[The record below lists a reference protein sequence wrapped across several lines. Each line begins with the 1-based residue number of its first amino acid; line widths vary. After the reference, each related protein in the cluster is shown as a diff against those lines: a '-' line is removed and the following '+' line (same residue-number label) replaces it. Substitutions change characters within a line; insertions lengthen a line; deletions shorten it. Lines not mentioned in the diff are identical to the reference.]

1 MKKIILIL
9 TLLLTLTT
17 NSFSEMILK
26 SGFYDKNMNLHKTQ
40 TKNNIDDPE
49 NKIILIYNPGQ
60 EFHDSP
66 RKDLKRCTDTIDISG
81 YSTLVGTKINNK
93 EIMLYVLCT
102 QKIAGDNEKTLWH
115 KKLFKEPYK
124 GTTKLDKAAKL
135 NLKLID
141 NFVKLGTP
149 ANQIFLTGHSCGAWM
164 TFMLMAKHPNKVAG
178 GIVTMP
184 GCYGMITKNAKV
196 KKVGI
201 KKGLEKFKKEDG
213 DGPANLR
220 QNQINEIKKSKN
232 LPILVFTHPE
242 DPFDGLLSDW
252 MDDIPGVKRIIIE
265 TKGKKGNYKLNKQKC
280 RVHDRQDG
288 KITKLKPRS
297 AHDLAFTDCFQFY
310 NPTILKYIESRI

>member
-40 TKNNIDDPE
+40 TEDNIDDPE
-49 NKIILIYNPGQ
+49 NKIILIYNSGQ
-60 EFHDSP
+60 DHHDIP
-66 RKDLKRCTDTIDISG
+66 RSNLKDCTNTIDIFALA
-81 YSTLVGTKINNK
+81 TLVSTKINNK
-93 EIMLYVLCT
+93 EIMLYILCT
-102 QKIAGDNEKTLWH
+102 QKLAGDDENLWN
-115 KKLFKEPYK
+115 KKKFKEPYK
-124 GTTKLDKAAKL
+124 GTTKLDKAANL

-141 NFVKLGTP
+141 NFVKIGIP
-149 ANQIFLTGHSCGAWM
+149 VNQIFLTGHSCGAWM

-184 GCYGMITKNAKV
+184 ACYGKLTENTKV
-196 KKVGI
+196 KKIGV
-201 KKGLEKFKKEDG
+201 KKGLEKFRKKNG

-252 MDDIPGVKRIIIE
+252 MDDIPGVKRIILE

-280 RVHDRQDG
+280 RVHERQDG
-288 KITKLKPRS
+288 KITKHKARD

>member
-9 TLLLTLTT
+9 TLLLTLAT

-40 TKNNIDDPE
+40 TKNNIDVPE

-81 YSTLVGTKINNK
+81 FSTLVGTKIKNK

-102 QKIAGDNEKTLWH
+102 QKIAGDNEKTLWD

-124 GTTKLDKAAKL
+124 GTTKLDKAANL

-141 NFVKLGTP
+141 NFVVNGTP
-149 ANQIFLTGHSCGAWM
+149 ANQIFLAGHSCGAWM

-184 GCYGMITKNAKV
+184 ACYGMITKHAEV
-196 KKVGI
+196 KKIGL
-201 KKGLEKFKKEDG
+201 KKGLEKFRNKWG

-220 QNQINEIKKSKN
+220 KNQINEIKKSNN

-252 MDDIPGVKRIIIE
+252 MDDIPGVKRIIPPL
-265 TKGKKGNYKLNKQKC
+265 KGKMKNFKLNKKKC
-280 RVHDRQDG
+280 RVHDRENG
-288 KITKLKPRS
+288 KIKKIKPRD
-297 AHDLAFTDCFQFY
+297 AHDFPFTDCFQFY
-310 NPTILKYIESRI
+310 NPTILEYIESRI

>member
-40 TKNNIDDPE
+40 TEDNIDDPE
-49 NKIILIYNPGQ
+49 NKIILIYNSGQ
-60 EFHDSP
+60 DHHDIP
-66 RKDLKRCTDTIDISG
+66 RSNLKDCTNTIDIFALA
-81 YSTLVGTKINNK
+81 TLVSTKINNK
-93 EIMLYVLCT
+93 EIMLYILCT
-102 QKIAGDNEKTLWH
+102 QKLAGDDENLWN
-115 KKLFKEPYK
+115 KKKFKEPYK
-124 GTTKLDKAAKL
+124 GTTKLDKAANL

-141 NFVKLGTP
+141 NFVKIGIP
-149 ANQIFLTGHSCGAWM
+149 VNQIFLTGHSCGAWM

-184 GCYGMITKNAKV
+184 ACYGKLTENTKV
-196 KKVGI
+196 KKIGV
-201 KKGLEKFKKEDG
+201 KKGLEKFRKKNG

-265 TKGKKGNYKLNKQKC
+265 TEGKKGNYKINKQKC

-297 AHDLAFTDCFQFY
+297 AHDLAFTDCFQYY
-310 NPTILKYIESRI
+310 NPTILKYIESII

>member
-26 SGFYDKNMNLHKTQ
+26 SGFYDKNMKLQKDQ
-40 TKNNIDDPE
+40 TKDNIDDPG
-49 NKIILIYNPGQ
+49 NKIILIYNSGQ
-60 EFHDSP
+60 DYHDIP
-66 RKDLKRCTDTIDISG
+66 RSNLKDCANTVDISALA
-81 YSTLVGTKINNK
+81 TLVNSKINNK
-93 EIMLYVLCT
+93 EIMLYILCT
-102 QKIAGDNEKTLWH
+102 QKLAGDDEYLWN
-115 KKLFKEPYK
+115 KKKFKEPYK
-124 GTTKLDKAAKL
+124 GTTKLDKAANL

-141 NFVKLGTP
+141 NFVKKGIPT
-149 ANQIFLTGHSCGAWM
+149 NQIFLTGHSCGAWM

-265 TKGKKGNYKLNKQKC
+265 AKGKKRNYKLNKKKC

>member
-40 TKNNIDDPE
+40 TEDNIDDPE
-49 NKIILIYNPGQ
+49 NKIILIYNSGQ
-60 EFHDSP
+60 DYHDIP
-66 RKDLKRCTDTIDISG
+66 RSNLKDCTNTIDIFALA
-81 YSTLVGTKINNK
+81 TLVSTKINNK
-93 EIMLYVLCT
+93 EIMLYILCT
-102 QKIAGDNEKTLWH
+102 QKLAGDDEYLWN
-115 KKLFKEPYK
+115 KKKFKEPYK
-124 GTTKLDKAAKL
+124 GTTKLDKAANL

-141 NFVKLGTP
+141 NFVKIGTP

-184 GCYGMITKNAKV
+184 ACYGMITKNAKV

-201 KKGLEKFKKEDG
+201 KKGLEKFRKEDG

-252 MDDIPGVKRIIIE
+252 MDDIPGVKRIILE

-297 AHDLAFTDCFQFY
+297 AHDLAFTDCFQYY

>member
-40 TKNNIDDPE
+40 TEDNIDDPE
-49 NKIILIYNPGQ
+49 NKIILIYNSGQ
-60 EFHDSP
+60 DYHDIPKSNL
-66 RKDLKRCTDTIDISG
+66 KDCANTVDISTLA
-81 YSTLVGTKINNK
+81 TLVNSKINNK
-93 EIMLYVLCT
+93 EIMLYILCT
-102 QKIAGDNEKTLWH
+102 QKLAGDDEYLWN
-115 KKLFKEPYK
+115 KKKFKEPYK
-124 GTTKLDKAAKL
+124 GTTKLDKAANL

-141 NFVKLGTP
+141 NFVKIGIPT
-149 ANQIFLTGHSCGAWM
+149 NQIFLTGHSCGAWM

-184 GCYGMITKNAKV
+184 ACYGMVTEKDKV

-201 KKGLEKFKKEDG
+201 KKGLEKFRKRNG

-265 TKGKKGNYKLNKQKC
+265 AKGKKRNYKLNKEKC

-310 NPTILKYIESRI
+310 KPTILKYIESRI

>member
-26 SGFYDKNMNLHKTQ
+26 SGFYDKNMKLQKDQ
-40 TKNNIDDPE
+40 TKDNIDDPE
-49 NKIILIYNPGQ
+49 NKIILIYNSGQ
-60 EFHDSP
+60 DYHDIP
-66 RKDLKRCTDTIDISG
+66 RSNLKDCTNTIDISALA
-81 YSTLVGTKINNK
+81 TLVNTEINNK
-93 EIMLYVLCT
+93 EIMLYILCT
-102 QKIAGDNEKTLWH
+102 QKLAGDDENLWN
-115 KKLFKEPYK
+115 KKKFKEPYK
-124 GTTKLDKAAKL
+124 GTTKLDKAVNL

-141 NFVKLGTP
+141 NFVKIGTP
-149 ANQIFLTGHSCGAWM
+149 VNQIFLTGHSCGAWM

-178 GIVTMP
+178 GILTMP
-184 GCYGMITKNAKV
+184 ACYGMITKNAKV

-201 KKGLEKFKKEDG
+201 KKGLERFKKEDG

-220 QNQINEIKKSKN
+220 QNRINEIKKSKN
-232 LPILVFTHPE
+232 LPILVFTHLE

-280 RVHDRQDG
+280 RVHERQDG

-310 NPTILKYIESRI
+310 KPTILKYIESRI

>member
-26 SGFYDKNMNLHKTQ
+26 SGFYDKNMKLQKDQ
-40 TKNNIDDPE
+40 TKDNIDDPE
-49 NKIILIYNPGQ
+49 NKIILIYNSGQ
-60 EFHDSP
+60 DYHDIPKSNL
-66 RKDLKRCTDTIDISG
+66 KDCANTVDISTLA
-81 YSTLVGTKINNK
+81 TLVNSKINNK
-93 EIMLYVLCT
+93 EIMLYILCT
-102 QKIAGDNEKTLWH
+102 QKLAGDDEYLWN
-115 KKLFKEPYK
+115 KKKFKEPYK
-124 GTTKLDKAAKL
+124 GTTKLDKAANL

-141 NFVKLGTP
+141 NFVKIGIPT
-149 ANQIFLTGHSCGAWM
+149 NQVFLTGHSCGAWM

-178 GIVTMP
+178 GILTMP
-184 GCYGMITKNAKV
+184 ACYGMITKNAKV

-201 KKGLEKFKKEDG
+201 KKGLERFKKEDG

-280 RVHDRQDG
+280 RVHERQDG

>member
-1 MKKIILIL
+1 MKKIILFL

-49 NKIILIYNPGQ
+49 NKIILIYNSGQ
-60 EFHDSP
+60 DYHDIPKSNL
-66 RKDLKRCTDTIDISG
+66 KDCTNTLDISALA
-81 YSTLVGTKINNK
+81 TLVNSKINNK
-93 EIMLYVLCT
+93 EIMLYILCT
-102 QKIAGDNEKTLWH
+102 QKLAGDDEDLWN
-115 KKLFKEPYK
+115 KKKFKEPYK
-124 GTTKLDKAAKL
+124 GTTKLDKAANL

-141 NFVKLGTP
+141 NFVKKGIPT
-149 ANQIFLTGHSCGAWM
+149 NQIFLTGHSCGAWL

-201 KKGLEKFKKEDG
+201 KKGLEKFRKRNG

-265 TKGKKGNYKLNKQKC
+265 TEGKKKNYKLNKQKC
-280 RVHDRQDG
+280 RVHDIQDG
-288 KITKLKPRS
+288 KITKLKPRD

>member
-26 SGFYDKNMNLHKTQ
+26 SGFYDKNMKLQKDY
-40 TKNNIDDPE
+40 TKANIDDPG
-49 NKIILIYNPGQ
+49 NKIILIYNSGQ
-60 EFHDSP
+60 DYHDIP
-66 RKDLKRCTDTIDISG
+66 RSNLKDCANTVDISALA
-81 YSTLVGTKINNK
+81 TLVNSKINNK
-93 EIMLYVLCT
+93 EIMLYILCT
-102 QKIAGDNEKTLWH
+102 QKLAGDDEYLWN
-115 KKLFKEPYK
+115 KKKFKEPYK
-124 GTTKLDKAAKL
+124 GTTKLDKAANL

-141 NFVKLGTP
+141 NFVKIGIPT
-149 ANQIFLTGHSCGAWM
+149 NQIFLTGHSCGAWM

-265 TKGKKGNYKLNKQKC
+265 AKGKKRNYKLNKEKC

-310 NPTILKYIESRI
+310 KPIILKYIESRI

>member
-1 MKKIILIL
+1 MKKIILFL

-49 NKIILIYNPGQ
+49 NKIILIYNSGQ
-60 EFHDSP
+60 DYHDSP
-66 RKDLKRCTDTIDISG
+66 RSNLKDCTNTISISALA
-81 YSTLVGTKINNK
+81 TLVNTKINNK

-102 QKIAGDNEKTLWH
+102 QKIAGDNEKTLWD

-124 GTTKLDKAAKL
+124 GTTKLDKAANL

-141 NFVKLGTP
+141 NFVVNGTP

-184 GCYGMITKNAKV
+184 ACYGMITKNANV

-201 KKGLEKFKKEDG
+201 KKGLEKFRKEDG

-220 QNQINEIKKSKN
+220 KNQINEIKKSNN

-252 MDDIPGVKRIIIE
+252 MDDIPGVKRIILQTE
-265 TKGKKGNYKLNKQKC
+265 GKKKNYKLNKQKC

-288 KITKLKPRS
+288 KIKKIKPRD
-297 AHDLAFTDCFQFY
+297 AHDLAFTDCFQYY

>member
-9 TLLLTLTT
+9 TLLLTITT
-17 NSFSEMILK
+17 NSFSEMISK
-26 SGFYDKNMNLHKTQ
+26 SGFYDKNMKLQKDQ
-40 TKNNIDDPE
+40 TKDNIDDPG
-49 NKIILIYNPGQ
+49 NKIILIYNSGQ
-60 EFHDSP
+60 DYHDIPKSNL
-66 RKDLKRCTDTIDISG
+66 KDCTNTIDIYALAS
-81 YSTLVGTKINNK
+81 LVSTKINNK
-93 EIMLYVLCT
+93 EIMLYILCT
-102 QKIAGDNEKTLWH
+102 QKLAGDDEKNLWN
-115 KKLFKEPYK
+115 KKKFKEPYK
-124 GTTKLDKAAKL
+124 GTTKLDKAANL

-141 NFVKLGTP
+141 NFVKIGIP
-149 ANQIFLTGHSCGAWM
+149 VNQIFLTGHSCGAWM

-184 GCYGMITKNAKV
+184 GCYGMLTENTKV
-196 KKVGI
+196 KKIGV
-201 KKGLEKFKKEDG
+201 KKGLEEFRKKNG

-252 MDDIPGVKRIIIE
+252 MDDIPGVKRIILQTE
-265 TKGKKGNYKLNKQKC
+265 GKKGNYKLNKQKC

-288 KITKLKPRS
+288 KITKIKPRD
-297 AHDLAFTDCFQFY
+297 AHDLAFTDCFQHY

>member
-40 TKNNIDDPE
+40 TEDNIDDPE
-49 NKIILIYNPGQ
+49 NKIILIYNSGQ
-60 EFHDSP
+60 DYHDIPKSNL
-66 RKDLKRCTDTIDISG
+66 KDCANTLDISTLA
-81 YSTLVGTKINNK
+81 TLVNSKINNK
-93 EIMLYVLCT
+93 EIMLYILCT
-102 QKIAGDNEKTLWH
+102 QKLAGDDEYLWN
-115 KKLFKEPYK
+115 KKKFKEPYK
-124 GTTKLDKAAKL
+124 GTTKLDKAANL

-141 NFVKLGTP
+141 NFVKIGIPT
-149 ANQIFLTGHSCGAWM
+149 NQIFLTGHSCGAWM

-184 GCYGMITKNAKV
+184 ACYGMVTEKDKV

-201 KKGLEKFKKEDG
+201 KKGLEKFRKRNG

-280 RVHDRQDG
+280 RVHERQDG

-310 NPTILKYIESRI
+310 KPTILKYIESRI

>member
-40 TKNNIDDPE
+40 TEDNIDDPE
-49 NKIILIYNPGQ
+49 NKIILIYNSGQ
-60 EFHDSP
+60 DYHDIPKSNL
-66 RKDLKRCTDTIDISG
+66 KDCANTVDISTLA
-81 YSTLVGTKINNK
+81 TLVNSKINNK
-93 EIMLYVLCT
+93 EIMLYILCT
-102 QKIAGDNEKTLWH
+102 QKLAGDDEYLWN
-115 KKLFKEPYK
+115 KKKFKEPYK
-124 GTTKLDKAAKL
+124 GTTKLDKAANL

-141 NFVKLGTP
+141 NFVKIGTP
-149 ANQIFLTGHSCGAWM
+149 VNQIFLTGHSCGAWM

-184 GCYGMITKNAKV
+184 ACYGMVTEKDKV

-201 KKGLEKFKKEDG
+201 KKGLEKFRKRNG

-265 TKGKKGNYKLNKQKC
+265 AKGKKRNYKLNKKKC

-310 NPTILKYIESRI
+310 KPTILKYIESRI